1 MINHTDEPL
10 GSFPARHVTKQI
22 LGLDLLLNP
31 VVTYSND
38 NSVDITFKSDGF
50 DFSIIILPYDS
61 PDDRHFPVKIDERVF
76 RGQKVDPWYNDEYNC
91 FLMRTDADGRLGH
104 NYLLQVAY
112 WLRSAGI
119 ITESTLKQIEH
130 KTY

>member
-10 GSFPARHVTKQI
+10 GSFPVRHVTKQI

-61 PDDRHFPVKIDERVF
+61 PDDRRFPVKIDERVF

-91 FLMRTDADGRLGH
+91 FLMRTDADGRLEH
-104 NYLLQVAY
+104 NYLTQVAH
-112 WLRSAGI
+112 WLKTAGI
-119 ITESTLKQIEH
+119 ITESTLKQIEQE
-130 KTY
+130 TY

>member
-10 GSFPARHVTKQI
+10 GSFPVRHVTKQI

-31 VVTYSND
+31 VVTYSDD
-38 NSVDITFKSDGF
+38 NSVDIAFKGDGF
-50 DFSIIILPYDS
+50 DFSIIILPYEG
-61 PDDRHFPVKIDERVF
+61 PEDRHFPVKLDERVF

-119 ITESTLKQIEH
+119 VTESALKQIERE
-130 KTY
+130 TY

>member
-10 GSFPARHVTKQI
+10 GSFPVRHVTKQI

-50 DFSIIILPYDS
+50 DFIIIILPYDS

-91 FLMRTDADGRLGH
+91 FLMRTDADGRLEH
-104 NYLLQVAY
+104 NYLTQVAH
-112 WLRSAGI
+112 WLKTAGI
-119 ITESTLKQIEH
+119 ITESTLKQIEQE
-130 KTY
+130 TY